1 MNLKSLFPFTLR
13 RIFKKKAGV
22 PDTWNSLIQL
32 KDKHSFNPKVI
43 FDIGAYKGD
52 WTKMCLKI
60 YPKSKFY
67 LFEPQDCLSKFLNSF
82 QNKNIVK
89 RWIASPKSSLCF
101 IYLAKEFRP
110 VCQTSVQDGSKNFA
124 ENTQ

>member
-13 RIFKKKAGV
+13 RILKRKAGV

-32 KDKHSFNPKVI
+32 KGKHSFNPKVI

-67 LFEPQDCLSKFLNSF
+67 LFENFVNPLQLIEDLQSKQPSAHQHMTERPIMTFQPHSEHAQRTKPLALS
-82 QNKNIVK
+82 
-89 RWIASPKSSLCF
+89 
-101 IYLAKEFRP
+101 
-110 VCQTSVQDGSKNFA
+110 
-124 ENTQ
+124 